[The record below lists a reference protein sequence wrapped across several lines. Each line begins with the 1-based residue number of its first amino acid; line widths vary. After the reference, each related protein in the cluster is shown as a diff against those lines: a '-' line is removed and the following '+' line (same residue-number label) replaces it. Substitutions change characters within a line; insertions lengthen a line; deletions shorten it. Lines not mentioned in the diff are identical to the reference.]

1 MEKTVSK
8 TKVAKGGKAKKIS
21 KKVIESDVSES
32 LSESLSEMSS
42 SVSPVEVEPEV
53 KVTKKTK
60 SKKASKAKKVDKSDC
75 PAECCVED
83 KPNKA
88 KKSKSKKTDD
98 CVAECCEEEKPKA
111 KKTKAKKAKD
121 PNAPKKELNPI
132 MKEMNKFRNEVIGP
146 VVGSKAPKL
155 TIPPF
160 KLALAA
166 ARAEM
171 GLGEKDKNTVE
182 TVQKAIELFQ
192 NDNSK
197 YLEN

>member
-1 MEKTVSK
+1 MENKGSK
-8 TKVAKGGKAKKIS
+8 TKVAKGGKAKAKKIS
-21 KKVIESDVSES
+21 KKVVESDVSDS
-32 LSESLSEMSS
+32 LSDMSS
-42 SVSPVEVEPEV
+42 SVSPLELEPQV

-60 SKKASKAKKVDKSDC
+60 KATKAEQVKETASTEETKSKPKSKAKKSTK
-75 PAECCVED
+75 VEEVQETAPD
-83 KPNKA
+83 EDTKA
-88 KKSKSKKTDD
+88 KSKT
-98 CVAECCEEEKPKA
+98 
-111 KKTKAKKAKD
+111 KKTKKVKD

-160 KLALAA
+160 KLAMAA

-182 TVQKAIELFQ
+182 TVQKAVELFQ

>member
-1 MEKTVSK
+1 MENKGSK

-21 KKVIESDVSES
+21 KKVVESDVSDS
-32 LSESLSEMSS
+32 LSDMSS
-42 SVSPVEVEPEV
+42 SVSPLELEPQV
-53 KVTKKTK
+53 KVTKKTAK
-60 SKKASKAKKVDKSDC
+60 AKKATKVDKSDC
-75 PAECCVED
+75 PVECCVED
-83 KPNKA
+83 EAKKTKATKSKA
-88 KKSKSKKTDD
+88 KKAKD
-98 CVAECCEEEKPKA
+98 CEAECCEEEKPK
-111 KKTKAKKAKD
+111 KTKAKKVKD

-160 KLALAA
+160 KLAMAA

-182 TVQKAIELFQ
+182 TVQKAVELFQ

>member
-1 MEKTVSK
+1 
-8 TKVAKGGKAKKIS
+8 
-21 KKVIESDVSES
+21 
-32 LSESLSEMSS
+32 
-42 SVSPVEVEPEV
+42 
-53 KVTKKTK
+53 
-60 SKKASKAKKVDKSDC
+60 SDC

-83 KPNKA
+83 EPKKS
-88 KKSKSKKTDD
+88 KKSKSKKNDD
-98 CVAECCEEEKPKA
+98 CAAECCEEEKPK
-111 KKTKAKKAKD
+111 KKSKAKKVKD

-160 KLALAA
+160 KLAMAA

>member
-8 TKVAKGGKAKKIS
+8 TKVAKGGKAKKNS
-21 KKVIESDVSES
+21 KKVIESDVSN
-32 LSESLSEMSS
+32 SLSEMSS
-42 SVSPVEVEPEV
+42 SVSPVELEPEV
-53 KVTKKTK
+53 KVTKKSKASKT
-60 SKKASKAKKVDKSDC
+60 KKATKVKKTVQVEETTQVEETPVEEKPKSKAKKV
-75 PAECCVED
+75 
-83 KPNKA
+83 
-88 KKSKSKKTDD
+88 KKVK
-98 CVAECCEEEKPKA
+98 E
-111 KKTKAKKAKD
+111 

-160 KLALAA
+160 KLAIAA
-166 ARAEM
+166 ARSEM

-192 NDNSK
+192 SDNSK

>member
-1 MEKTVSK
+1 MENKVSK

-21 KKVIESDVSES
+21 KKVVESDVSDS
-32 LSESLSEMSS
+32 VSEVAS
-42 SVSPVEVEPEV
+42 SVSPVEVEPIV
-53 KVTKKTK
+53 KVTKKTA
-60 SKKASKAKKVDKSDC
+60 KASK
-75 PAECCVED
+75 VEQV
-83 KPNKA
+83 
-88 KKSKSKKTDD
+88 KKTAP
-98 CVAECCEEEKPKA
+98 VEEAPKSKA
-111 KKTKAKKAKD
+111 KKTKKVKD

-160 KLALAA
+160 KLAMAA
-166 ARAEM
+166 ARSEM

-182 TVQKAIELFQ
+182 TVQKAVELFQ
-192 NDNSK
+192 SDNSK